1 MRLKERIDRITAG
14 IDVARLSREQ
24 VQTLDLS
31 KLSREQWAA
40 IDISLLTMNQVLQIG
55 FENLTGEQMSAI
67 ADGECYWL
75 PREDSVWLRSL
86 SDEELD
92 AVAEGRYER
101 WEPGH
106 RPGLN
111 YEPQE

>member
-24 VQTLDLS
+24 VQTLDVS

-40 IDISLLTMNQVLQIG
+40 LDITCLTVNQILEIG
-55 FENLTGEQMSAI
+55 FDNLTEKQLDAI
-67 ADGECYWL
+67 IKGECSWMSRGDAEWL
-75 PREDSVWLRSL
+75 HGL

-101 WEPGH
+101 CEPGFK
-106 RPGLN
+106 PELSA
-111 YEPQE
+111 